1 MRTSTKNSKTLC
13 RNEANIHEKSASELN
28 QKRCLKTEVKK
39 PRKIT
44 KDDSKTNPKKW
55 RDFGGNA
62 YWGAFGGPNRFCDEK
77 VGPQRSQSAPKN
89 EKLAKITEK
98 WTKHEPKMAPK
109 RAPSEKMSA
118 KSRPF
123 SEPSENELQK
133 WTLWNPGP
141 ADCAKRIK

>member
-1 MRTSTKNSKTLC
+1 MVSKWSQNPWKIGPGTQQKTKLKNRAPKIEKYSK
-13 RNEANIHEKSASELN
+13 N
-28 QKRCLKTEVKK
+28 
-39 PRKIT
+39 
-44 KDDSKTNPKKW
+44 DSKMAPKKW
-55 RDFGGNA
+55 GHFGGNA

-89 EKLAKITEK
+89 EKWAKITEK

-141 ADCAKRIK
+141 ADCAKRFK